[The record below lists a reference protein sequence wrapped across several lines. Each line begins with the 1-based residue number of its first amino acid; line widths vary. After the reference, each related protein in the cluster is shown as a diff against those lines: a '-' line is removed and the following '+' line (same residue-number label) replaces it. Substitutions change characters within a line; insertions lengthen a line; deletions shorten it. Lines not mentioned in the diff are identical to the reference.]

1 MANKTYEMR
10 KEITRLLKTLTAN
23 VYYDQAPDD
32 ATNPYLVYE
41 LMELNHDEG
50 KTLLELEINA
60 LDYGTNTTPIEN
72 LCDEIQYL
80 LHRLSYIN
88 AFIQFR
94 VYRGLRQKVE
104 EEDKQIIRRRLT
116 FEVHLHQ
123 LKGE

>member
-10 KEITRLLKTLTAN
+10 KEITRLLKTLTTN

-41 LMELNHDEG
+41 LMEIGHDEG

>member
-10 KEITRLLKTLTAN
+10 KEITRLLKTLTSN

-41 LMELNHDEG
+41 LMEIGHDEG

-94 VYRGLRQKVE
+94 IYRGLRQKVE